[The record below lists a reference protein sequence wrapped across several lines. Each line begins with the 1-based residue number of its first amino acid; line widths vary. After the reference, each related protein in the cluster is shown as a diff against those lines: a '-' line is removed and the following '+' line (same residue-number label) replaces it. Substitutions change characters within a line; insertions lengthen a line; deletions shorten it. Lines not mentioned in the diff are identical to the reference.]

1 MSSIVCGN
9 RGCKWN
15 GGQFCKQ
22 EFVYLDRLGR
32 CKVWFGSDG
41 LLRREPLYPADTVPE
56 SVESKKQPFPQKSD
70 LSEKNEKETVNSV
83 SAEKDEGE
91 KEN

>member
-22 EFVYLDRLGR
+22 EFIYLDQLGR
-32 CKVWFGSDG
+32 CKVWVGSDG

-56 SVESKKQPFPQKSD
+56 SVESKKQPFPQNLD
-70 LSEKNEKETVNSV
+70 TSEENKKETVNAV
-83 SAEKDEGE
+83 SAEKDESE

>member
-15 GGQFCKQ
+15 GGPFCKQ
-22 EFVYLDRLGR
+22 EFVFLDQLGR
-32 CKVWFGSDG
+32 CKVWFGNDG

-56 SVESKKQPFPQKSD
+56 SVESKKQPFPQNLD
-70 LSEKNEKETVNSV
+70 TSEEKENETVNAV
-83 SAEKDEGE
+83 SAKKDEGE